1 MLCPPRMNRLALI
14 FCLASLAAGA
24 QPSPQPGSAPAP
36 QDSATAP
43 GQPAPVKTEA
53 PTAGQPGP
61 APAVDAAPQRSEEE
75 GEDETSDASTEENP
89 FEASAS
95 KAPRRH
101 DACED
106 EDLDDEADS
115 EEAAVLAP
123 LQLTLDGRVLAPGL
137 VELHGLQRL
146 SEKQVRAFVGHP
158 TTAPRQ
164 VLTPRQAQALLRR
177 LAHTGLFARVEPH
190 VRVPEQGPAVL
201 EVHLTEN
208 PIVTGVSVE
217 GLQDL
222 QEDEVLEE
230 LFRLPPRFPD
240 EDDEEDDQ
248 LVATLRLDGVRGT
261 LSVVHPCPPPRPPRE
276 WLARMERGKF
286 RAGVALGGVSAAM
299 QRALVDLR
307 DQGYLLASLSGTLTP
322 DGRLTV
328 KVDEGRLD
336 GIDVVGVDGAIAE
349 RVRGALDLKP
359 GDVFLRS
366 DARRAMDRLQE
377 RLPFLEAGS
386 LDGDEQELS
395 RRRAARIVEEQAP
408 DGVRHYHTEETK
420 RPERRRRERV
430 EFELNWRELFE
441 LWAEEGHSQGVG
453 LEGSR
458 LVVHVRPRRPDL
470 DVDLLPVHTQ
480 VTGFAP
486 GLSGKLRI
494 WDSKD
499 RVHTTLDAAAFIPL
513 RLGGQ
518 RIPDDEEGTKRQ
530 RRPNLL
536 AGAKLRV
543 PAAGLA
549 ELGAQVHDFTDTLD
563 RWRMSDIDSSIYSFL
578 INRPDRDYFRRKG
591 FAGFATWRWSE
602 SFLAG
607 VSYHDDRYQTL
618 RTFSP
623 PLTLFR
629 RDSTPFPNTPVS
641 EGRFKSVVVRLEY
654 ASNPQR
660 SEDVGSLFRTP
671 ETPLLDEGKDT
682 WRTPSLRSLVTLEV
696 GEGPAAGGAD
706 ERFWKL
712 VGDFSLVV
720 PTGWNDT
727 GLRLRLRGAGG
738 ERLPEQKR
746 EALGGWSALRGFGF
760 KEYRGDASVL
770 ASAEYRWNFFGL
782 FADIGTV
789 HQEDRWTDARIGLG
803 TSFHFSDDVRVD
815 VAWRTDEKATATPE
829 ARLFFVR
836 TF

>member
-1 MLCPPRMNRLALI
+1 M
-14 FCLASLAAGA
+14 
-24 QPSPQPGSAPAP
+24 
-36 QDSATAP
+36 T
-43 GQPAPVKTEA
+43 TEA
-53 PTAGQPGP
+53 TTPEQQASSRSE
-61 APAVDAAPQRSEEE
+61 DAAPSSAPMLGAEADAPGDADGLHQPEA
-75 GEDETSDASTEENP
+75 EDEATAKTS
-89 FEASAS
+89 
-95 KAPRRH
+95 KHR

-106 EDLDDEADS
+106 EDFVDDEDT

-123 LQLTLDGRVLAPGL
+123 LQLSLDGRVLAPGL
-137 VELHGLQRL
+137 IELHGLQRL

-158 TTAPRQ
+158 TSASRQ
-164 VLTPRQAQALLRR
+164 VLTPHQAQTLLRR
-177 LAHTGLFARVEPH
+177 LARTGLFARVEPR
-190 VRVPEQGPAVL
+190 VRVPEQGPSVL
-201 EVHLTEN
+201 EIHLTEN
-208 PIVTGVSVE
+208 PLVTSVTVE

-222 QEDEVLEE
+222 GEEEVLEE

-248 LVATLRLDGVRGT
+248 VVATLRLDGVRGT

-286 RAGVALGGVSAAM
+286 RGGLALGGVSDAM
-299 QRALVDLR
+299 QRALKDLR
-307 DQGYLLASLSGTLTP
+307 DQGYMLASLSGTLTP
-322 DGRLTV
+322 DGQLTV
-328 KVDEGRLD
+328 KVDEGHLA
-336 GIDVVGVDGAIAE
+336 GVDVVGVDGAIAE
-349 RVRGALDLKP
+349 RVRDALDLKP
-359 GDVFLRS
+359 GTVFLRS
-366 DARRAMDRLQE
+366 DARRAMERLQE
-377 RLPFLEAGS
+377 RLPFLEAAS
-386 LDGDEQELS
+386 VDSDENEIS

-408 DGVRHYHTEETK
+408 DGVRHYHTEELK

-430 EFELNWRELFE
+430 EFELSWRELFE
-441 LWAEEGHSQGVG
+441 AWSEHGHGEGVT
-453 LEGSR
+453 LEDSR
-458 LVVHVRPRRPDL
+458 LVVHVRPRRPDV

-486 GLSGKLRI
+486 GLSGKLRV

-499 RVHTTLDAAAFIPL
+499 RVHTTLDAAAFFPL

-563 RWRMSDIDSSIYSFL
+563 RWRMSDIDSYVYSFL

-591 FAGFATWRWSE
+591 YAGFATWRWNE

-629 RDSTPFPNTPVS
+629 RDSTPFPNTPVT
-641 EGRFKSVVVRLEY
+641 EGRFQSVVARLEY
-654 ASNPQR
+654 ASNPGR
-660 SEDVGSLFRTP
+660 ADDVGSLFRTP
-671 ETPLLDEGKDT
+671 ETPLLGVGKET

-696 GEGPAAGGAD
+696 GEGPGADGAD

-712 VGDFSLVV
+712 VGDVSLVV
-720 PTGWNDT
+720 PTSWDDS
-727 GLRLRLRGAGG
+727 GLRLRVRGAGG

-770 ASAEYRWNFFGL
+770 GSAEYRWDFFGL

-789 HQEDRWTDARIGLG
+789 HQDDQWTDARIGVG
-803 TSFHFSDDVRVD
+803 ATFNFSDDVRVD